1 MSTTRKPPS
10 GPSTAEIREK
20 FLRFFQGKAHLR
32 LPSFSVIPQDDPT
45 LLFINAGM
53 TPLKPY
59 FMGKKPVFAGH
70 EGEWYRVTTCQK
82 SVRTGDIENVGRTNR
97 HQTVFEMLGNFSFGD
112 YFKKEAI
119 EWAWEFLTGPEWL
132 GLDPD
137 RIYVTIYEDDDEA
150 FEHWTKGVGL
160 PESRLHRFGAD
171 ENFWPQ
177 DAPTKGPNGPCGPCS
192 EIYYDRGPEFGSDT
206 WADYY
211 ETRESNRFVEIW
223 NLVFPQYNRKDGGVL
238 EPLPKPNIDTGM
250 GLARV
255 AMVLQGV
262 TDFYETDEFI
272 PLIRRIVELSGVS
285 YEGPSSLAHRV
296 IAEHARAV
304 TFILADG
311 AHFSNTGRGYVVR
324 RLLRRAVRYGYLLGL
339 REPFM
344 YGLAE
349 VVAEVMGGVYPE
361 TRENLASVQKQ
372 IRLEEEQFL
381 RTLEAGIKRLDGMLA
396 GLKEGD
402 TLPGKD
408 AFTLYDTYGFPLDLT
423 LEIADERGIKV
434 DTEGYERALEEA
446 QELARRNM
454 AFERDLFKQSNEAL
468 AALAK
473 DYGGTVF
480 VGYEQTD
487 TQAEVKLLLVGDQTL
502 QEAPAGSEVQVVLD
516 RTPFYA
522 EGGGQIGDS
531 GVLEWAEGWARVSTT
546 QKNSDGIFLHVARV
560 QQGTLRAGTTVR
572 ALVDAQRR
580 DTEKNH
586 TATHLLHAAL
596 RAVLGTHVQQKGS
609 YVGPDRLRFDFS
621 QFEPIDPR
629 DLARV
634 EMLVNRWIQADFPVT
649 YAYKGLE
656 EARKEGAMAL
666 FGEKYADVVRVVS
679 VEGGVEGVS
688 SKELCGGCHVRRTGE
703 IGVFVIRSDEA
714 VAAGVRRVEALTGSG
729 AVQYV
734 REQLERLGSLSRE
747 LGVSPEGLA
756 ERVGKLQDELKAR
769 EKEVER
775 LKLELARAQLS
786 GGGGG
791 PELREVGG
799 YRYLAV
805 RLEGVEAGALRGAA
819 DELLERHKAD
829 VVAVGSGQN
838 LVLKLGKGA
847 QEKGLDAG
855 ALMRKLSET
864 AGGRGGGK
872 GALAQGG
879 GFDLEKAFAGLEGA
893 LMNLPQP

>member
-1 MSTTRKPPS
+1 MSTDNKRPS

-20 FLRFFQGKAHLR
+20 FLSFFQSKGHLR
-32 LPSFSVIPQDDPT
+32 LPSFSVVPQDDPT

-59 FMGKKPVFAGH
+59 FMGKKPVFPGY
-70 EGEWYRVTTCQK
+70 EGEWHRVTTCQK

-119 EWAWEFLTGPEWL
+119 EWAWEFLTSPQWL
-132 GLDPD
+132 GLDPS
-137 RIYVTIYEDDDEA
+137 RIYVTIYEEDDEA
-150 FEHWTKGVGL
+150 FEYWTQNVGL
-160 PESRLHRFGAD
+160 PPERIHRFGAD

-238 EPLPKPNIDTGM
+238 EPLPRPNIDTGM
-250 GLARV
+250 GLSRV
-255 AMVLQGV
+255 AMVMQGV
-262 TDFYETDEFI
+262 TDFYETDEFRS
-272 PLIRRIVELSGVS
+272 LIAKIVELSGVS
-285 YEGPSSLAHRV
+285 YEGPSSVAHRV

-304 TFILADG
+304 SFILSDG
-311 AHFSNTGRGYVVR
+311 VTFSNTGRGYVVR
-324 RLLRRAVRYGYLLGL
+324 RLLRRAVRFGYLLGL

-344 YGLAE
+344 YRLAE
-349 VVAEVMGGVYPE
+349 IVAEVMGEVYPE
-361 TRENLASVQKQ
+361 LRENLPSVQQQ
-372 IRLEEEQFL
+372 IRLEEERFFE
-381 RTLEAGIKRLDGMLA
+381 TLEAGIKRLEGLLA
-396 GLKEGD
+396 GLREGD

-423 LEIADERGIKV
+423 LEIADERGIRV

-446 QELARRNM
+446 QELARRHM

-473 DYGGTVF
+473 DYGGTIF
-480 VGYEQTD
+480 VGYEETD

-502 QEAPAGSEVQVVLD
+502 DEAPAGTEVQVVLD

-531 GVLEWAEGWARVSTT
+531 GVLEWAEGWAKVSTT
-546 QKNSDGIFLHVARV
+546 QKNSDGIFLHLAQV
-560 QQGTLRAGTTVR
+560 QQGTLKAGSTVR
-572 ALVDAQRR
+572 ALVDAHRR
-580 DTEKNH
+580 DTERNH

-596 RAVLGTHVQQKGS
+596 RAVLGPHVQQKGS

-621 QFEPIDPR
+621 QFEPIDPK

-634 EMLVNRWIQADFPVT
+634 EMLVNRWIQADFPVR
-649 YAYKGLE
+649 YAYKSLE

-666 FGEKYADVVRVVS
+666 FGEKYGEVVRVVS
-679 VEGGVEGVS
+679 VEGVEGIS

-703 IGVFVIRSDEA
+703 IGMFVIRSDEA
-714 VAAGVRRVEALTGSG
+714 VAAGVRRIEALTGVG
-729 AVQYV
+729 AVRYV
-734 REQLERLGSLSRE
+734 REQLERLASLSRE
-747 LGVSPEGLA
+747 LGVSPEGLF

-769 EKEVER
+769 EKELER
-775 LKLELARAQLS
+775 LKLELARARLS
-786 GGGGG
+786 SGGGG
-791 PELREVGG
+791 PELREAGG

-805 RLEGVEAGALRGAA
+805 RLEGVEAGALRGVA

-855 ALMRKLSET
+855 ALLRKLAET
-864 AGGRGGGK
+864 AGGRGGGR

-879 GFDLEKAFAGLEGA
+879 GFDLEKAFAA
-893 LMNLPQP
+893 LGDVLMSLPQP

>member
-1 MSTTRKPPS
+1 MSITQKPPS

-20 FLRFFQGKAHLR
+20 FLRFFQSKGHLR
-32 LPSFSVIPQDDPT
+32 LPSFSVVPQDDPT

-59 FMGKKPVFAGH
+59 FMGKKPVFPGY
-70 EGEWYRVTTCQK
+70 EGEWRRVTTCQK

-119 EWAWEFLTGPEWL
+119 EWAWEFLTSPEWL
-132 GLDPD
+132 GLDPS
-137 RIYVTIYEDDDEA
+137 RIYVTIYEEDNEA
-150 FEHWTKGVGL
+150 FEYWTKNVGL
-160 PESRLHRFGAD
+160 PPEHIHRFGAD

-250 GLARV
+250 GLSRV
-255 AMVLQGV
+255 AMVMQGV
-262 TDFYETDEFI
+262 TDFYETDEFR
-272 PLIRRIVELSGVS
+272 PLIAKIVELSRVS
-285 YEGPSSLAHRV
+285 YEGPSSVAHRV

-304 TFILADG
+304 SFILSDG
-311 AHFSNTGRGYVVR
+311 VTFSNTGRGYVVR
-324 RLLRRAVRYGYLLGL
+324 RLLRRAVRFGYLLGL

-344 YGLAE
+344 YKLAE
-349 VVAEVMGGVYPE
+349 IVAEVMGEVYPE
-361 TRENLASVQKQ
+361 LRENLTSVQKQ
-372 IRLEEEQFL
+372 IRLEEERFFE
-381 RTLEAGIKRLDGMLA
+381 TLEAGIKRLEGMLA

-446 QELARRNM
+446 QELARRHM
-454 AFERDLFKQSNEAL
+454 AFERDLFRQSNEAL

-473 DYGGTVF
+473 DYGGTIF
-480 VGYEQTD
+480 VGYEETD
-487 TQAEVKLLLVGDQTL
+487 TQAEVKLLVVGDQTL
-502 QEAPAGSEVQVVLD
+502 DEAPAGTEVQVVLD

-546 QKNSDGIFLHVARV
+546 QKNSDGIFLHVAQV
-560 QQGTLRAGTTVR
+560 QQGTLKAGSTVR
-572 ALVDAQRR
+572 ALVDAHRR
-580 DTEKNH
+580 DTERNH

-621 QFEPIDPR
+621 QFEPIDPK

-634 EMLVNRWIQADFPVT
+634 EMLVNRWIQADFPVH
-649 YAYKGLE
+649 YAYKSLE

-666 FGEKYADVVRVVS
+666 FGEKYGEVVRVVS
-679 VEGGVEGVS
+679 VEGIEGVS

-703 IGVFVIRSDEA
+703 IGMFVIRSDEA
-714 VAAGVRRVEALTGSG
+714 VAAGVRRIEALTGLG
-729 AVQYV
+729 AVRYV
-734 REQLERLGSLSRE
+734 REQLERLASLSRE

-769 EKEVER
+769 EKEIER
-775 LKLELARAQLS
+775 LRLELARAQLAGS
-786 GGGGG
+786 GGG
-791 PELREVGG
+791 PQLKEAGG

-829 VVAVGSGQN
+829 VVAVGSGHN
-838 LVLKLGKGA
+838 LVLKLSKSA
-847 QEKGLDAG
+847 QDKGLDAG
-855 ALMRKLSET
+855 ALMRKLSQT

-872 GALAQGG
+872 GGLAQGG
-879 GFDLEKAFAGLEGA
+879 GFDLEKAFTGLEDTLQG
-893 LMNLPQP
+893 LPQV

>member
-1 MSTTRKPPS
+1 MATTPK
-10 GPSTAEIREK
+10 STAEIREK
-20 FLRFFQGKAHLR
+20 FLSFFQSKGHLR
-32 LPSFSVIPQDDPT
+32 LPSFSVVPQDDPT

-59 FMGKKPVFAGH
+59 FMGKKPVFPGY
-70 EGEWYRVTTCQK
+70 EGEWRRVTTCQK

-119 EWAWEFLTGPEWL
+119 EWAWEFLTSPQWL
-132 GLDPD
+132 GLEPS
-137 RIYVTIYEDDDEA
+137 RIYVTIYEKDDEA
-150 FEHWTKGVGL
+150 FEYWTQNVGL
-160 PESRLHRFGAD
+160 PPEHIHRFGAD

-238 EPLPKPNIDTGM
+238 EPLPRPNIDTGM
-250 GLARV
+250 GLSRV
-255 AMVLQGV
+255 AMVMQGV
-262 TDFYETDEFI
+262 TDFYETDEFR
-272 PLIRRIVELSGVS
+272 PLIAKVVELSGVS
-285 YEGPSSLAHRV
+285 YEGPSSVAHRV

-304 TFILADG
+304 GFILSDG
-311 AHFSNTGRGYVVR
+311 VGFSNTGRGYVVR
-324 RLLRRAVRYGYLLGL
+324 RLLRRALRFGYLLGL

-344 YGLAE
+344 HKLAE
-349 VVAEVMGGVYPE
+349 IVAEVMGGVYPE
-361 TRENLASVQKQ
+361 LRENLEGVRKQ
-372 IRLEEEQFL
+372 LRLEEERFFE
-381 RTLEAGIKRLDGMLA
+381 TLEEGIRRLEGMLA
-396 GLKEGD
+396 KLKEGD
-402 TLPGKD
+402 TLSGKD

-446 QELARRNM
+446 QELARRHM
-454 AFERDLFKQSNEAL
+454 AFERDLFRRSNEAL

-473 DYGGTVF
+473 DYGGTIF

-487 TQAEVKLLLVGDQTL
+487 AQAEVKLLLVGDQTL
-502 QEAPAGSEVQVVLD
+502 DEAPAGTEVQVVLD

-531 GVLEWAEGWARVSTT
+531 GVLEWPEGWARVSTT
-546 QKNSDGIFLHVARV
+546 QKNPDGLFLHLAQV
-560 QQGTLRAGTTVR
+560 QQGTLKAGTTVR
-572 ALVDAQRR
+572 ALVDAHRR
-580 DTEKNH
+580 DTERNH

-596 RAVLGTHVQQKGS
+596 RAVLGPHVQQKGS

-621 QFEPIDPR
+621 QFEPISPK

-634 EMLVNRWIQADFPVT
+634 ELLINRWIQADFPVH
-649 YAYKGLE
+649 YAYKSLE

-666 FGEKYADVVRVVS
+666 FGEKYGDVVRVVS
-679 VEGGVEGVS
+679 VEGLEGLS

-703 IGVFVIRSDEA
+703 IGMFVIRSDEA
-714 VAAGVRRVEALTGSG
+714 VAAGVRRIEALTGSG
-729 AVQYV
+729 AVRYV
-734 REQLERLGSLSRE
+734 REQLEHLGTLSRE
-747 LGVSPEGLA
+747 LGVSPEGLV
-756 ERVGKLQDELKAR
+756 ERVGRLQEELKAR
-769 EKEVER
+769 EKEIER
-775 LKLELARAQLS
+775 LKLELARAQLAA
-786 GGGGG
+786 GGGE
-791 PELREVGG
+791 PRLQEAGG
-799 YRYLAV
+799 YRYLTVKLAG
-805 RLEGVEAGALRGAA
+805 LEAGALRGAA

-838 LVLKLGKGA
+838 LVIKLSKQA
-847 QEKGLDAG
+847 QDRGLEAG
-855 ALMRKLSET
+855 SILRKLAEA
-864 AGGRGGGK
+864 AGGRGGGR
-872 GALAQGG
+872 GGLAQGG
-879 GFDLEKAFAGLEGA
+879 GFDLEKAFAALEGA
-893 LMNLPQP
+893 LMGLPQP

>member
-1 MSTTRKPPS
+1 MATTPKAPG

-20 FLRFFQGKAHLR
+20 FLSFFQSKGHLR
-32 LPSFSVIPQDDPT
+32 LPSFSVVPQDDPT

-59 FMGKKPVFAGH
+59 FMGKKPVFPGY
-70 EGEWYRVTTCQK
+70 EGEWRRVTTCQK

-119 EWAWEFLTGPEWL
+119 EWAWEFLTSPQWL
-132 GLDPD
+132 GLEPS
-137 RIYVTIYEDDDEA
+137 RIYVTIYEKDDEA
-150 FEHWTKGVGL
+150 FEYWTQNVGL
-160 PESRLHRFGAD
+160 PPEHIHRFGAD

-238 EPLPKPNIDTGM
+238 EPLPRPNIDTGM
-250 GLARV
+250 GLSRV
-255 AMVLQGV
+255 AMVMQGV
-262 TDFYETDEFI
+262 TDFYETDEFR
-272 PLIRRIVELSGVS
+272 PLIAKVVELSGVS
-285 YEGPSSLAHRV
+285 YEGPSSVAHRV

-304 TFILADG
+304 GFILSDG
-311 AHFSNTGRGYVVR
+311 VGFSNTGRGYVVR
-324 RLLRRAVRYGYLLGL
+324 RLLRRALRFGYLLGL

-344 YGLAE
+344 HKLAE
-349 VVAEVMGGVYPE
+349 IVAEVMGGVYPE
-361 TRENLASVQKQ
+361 LRENLEGVRKQ
-372 IRLEEEQFL
+372 LRLEEERFFE
-381 RTLEAGIKRLDGMLA
+381 TLEEGIRRLEAMLA
-396 GLKEGD
+396 KLKEGD
-402 TLPGKD
+402 TLSGKD

-446 QELARRNM
+446 QELARRHM
-454 AFERDLFKQSNEAL
+454 AFERDLFRRSNEAL

-473 DYGGTVF
+473 DYGGTIF

-487 TQAEVKLLLVGDQTL
+487 AQAEVKLLLVGDQTL
-502 QEAPAGSEVQVVLD
+502 DEAPAGTEVQVVLD

-531 GVLEWAEGWARVSTT
+531 GVLEWPGGWARVSTT
-546 QKNSDGIFLHVARV
+546 QKNPDGLFLHLAQV
-560 QQGTLRAGTTVR
+560 QQGTLKAGTTVR
-572 ALVDAQRR
+572 ALVDAHRR
-580 DTEKNH
+580 DTERNH

-596 RAVLGTHVQQKGS
+596 RAVLGPHVQQKGS

-621 QFEPIDPR
+621 QFEPISPK

-634 EMLVNRWIQADFPVT
+634 ELLINRWIQADFPVH
-649 YAYKGLE
+649 YAYKSLE

-666 FGEKYADVVRVVS
+666 FGEKYGDVVRVVS
-679 VEGGVEGVS
+679 VEGLEGLS

-703 IGVFVIRSDEA
+703 IGTFVIRSDEA
-714 VAAGVRRVEALTGSG
+714 VAAGVRRIEALTGSG
-729 AVQYV
+729 AVRYV
-734 REQLERLGSLSRE
+734 REQLEHLGTLSRE
-747 LGVSPEGLA
+747 LGVSPEGLV
-756 ERVGKLQDELKAR
+756 ERVGRLQEELKAR
-769 EKEVER
+769 EKEIER
-775 LKLELARAQLS
+775 LKLELARAQLAA
-786 GGGGG
+786 GGGG
-791 PELREVGG
+791 PRLQEAGG
-799 YRYLAV
+799 YRYLTVKLAG
-805 RLEGVEAGALRGAA
+805 LEAGALRGAA

-838 LVLKLGKGA
+838 LVIKLSKQA
-847 QEKGLDAG
+847 QDRGLDAG
-855 ALMRKLSET
+855 SILRKLAEA
-864 AGGRGGGK
+864 AGGRGGGR
-872 GALAQGG
+872 GGLAQGG
-879 GFDLEKAFAGLEGA
+879 GFDLEKAFAALEGA
-893 LMNLPQP
+893 LMGLPQP

>member
-1 MSTTRKPPS
+1 MSTDNKQPS

-20 FLRFFQGKAHLR
+20 FLSFFQSKGHLR
-32 LPSFSVIPQDDPT
+32 LPSFSVVPQDDPT

-59 FMGKKPVFAGH
+59 FMGKKPVFPGY
-70 EGEWYRVTTCQK
+70 EGEWRRVTTCQK

-119 EWAWEFLTGPEWL
+119 EWAWEFLTSPRWL
-132 GLDPD
+132 GLDPN
-137 RIYVTIYEDDDEA
+137 RIYVTIYEEDDEA

-160 PESRLHRFGAD
+160 PPDHLHRFGAD

-211 ETRESNRFVEIW
+211 HTRESNRFVEIW

-238 EPLPKPNIDTGM
+238 EPLPRPNIDTGM
-250 GLARV
+250 GLSRV
-255 AMVLQGV
+255 AMVMQGV
-262 TDFYETDEFI
+262 TDFYETDEFR
-272 PLIRRIVELSGVS
+272 PLIAKIVELSGVS
-285 YEGPSSLAHRV
+285 YEGPSSVAHRV

-304 TFILADG
+304 SFILSDG
-311 AHFSNTGRGYVVR
+311 VTFSNTGRGYVVR
-324 RLLRRAVRYGYLLGL
+324 RLLRRALRFGYLLGL

-344 YGLAE
+344 HKLAE
-349 VVAEVMGGVYPE
+349 IVAGVMGGIYPE
-361 TRENLASVQKQ
+361 LRENLPSVQKQ
-372 IRLEEEQFL
+372 IRLEEERFFE
-381 RTLEAGIKRLDGMLA
+381 TLEGGIRRLESMLA
-396 GLKEGD
+396 NLEGD

-446 QELARRNM
+446 QELARRHM
-454 AFERDLFKQSNEAL
+454 AFERDLFRQSNEAL

-473 DYGGTVF
+473 DYGGTIF
-480 VGYEQTD
+480 VGYEETD
-487 TQAEVKLLLVGDQTL
+487 TQAEVKLLLVGDQTID
-502 QEAPAGSEVQVVLD
+502 EAPAGAEVQVVLD

-531 GVLEWAEGWARVSTT
+531 GVLEWPEGWARVSTT
-546 QKNSDGIFLHVARV
+546 QKNPEGIFLHVAQV
-560 QQGTLRAGTTVR
+560 QQGTLKAGTTVR
-572 ALVDAQRR
+572 ALVDAHRR

-621 QFEPIDPR
+621 QFEPIDPK

-634 EMLVNRWIQADFPVT
+634 ELLVNRWIQADFPVT

-656 EARKEGAMAL
+656 EAKKEGAMAL
-666 FGEKYADVVRVVS
+666 FGEKYAEVVRVVS
-679 VEGGVEGVS
+679 VEGSVEGVS

-703 IGVFVIRSDEA
+703 IGLFVIRSDEA
-714 VAAGVRRVEALTGSG
+714 VAAGVRRIEALTGVG
-729 AVQYV
+729 AVRYV
-734 REQLERLGSLSRE
+734 REQLERLGALSRE

-756 ERVGKLQDELKAR
+756 ERVGRLQEELRAR
-769 EKEVER
+769 EKEIER
-775 LKLELARAQLS
+775 LKLELARAQLAAGGS
-786 GGGGG
+786 G
-791 PELREVGG
+791 PQLQEANG

-805 RLEGVEAGALRGAA
+805 KLEGIEAGALRGAA

-829 VVAVGSGQN
+829 VVLVGSGQN
-838 LVLKLGKGA
+838 LVLKLSKQA
-847 QEKGLDAG
+847 QERGLDAG
-855 ALMRKLSET
+855 VILRKLAET
-864 AGGRGGGK
+864 AGGRGGGR
-872 GALAQGG
+872 GGLAQGG

-893 LMNLPQP
+893 LMSLPQP

>member
-1 MSTTRKPPS
+1 MATTPK
-10 GPSTAEIREK
+10 STAEIREK
-20 FLRFFQGKAHLR
+20 FLSFFQGKGHLR
-32 LPSFSVIPQDDPT
+32 LPSFSVVPQDDPT

-59 FMGKKPVFAGH
+59 FMGKKPVFPGY
-70 EGEWYRVTTCQK
+70 EGEWRRVTTCQK

-119 EWAWEFLTGPEWL
+119 EWAWEFLTSPQWL
-132 GLDPD
+132 GLEPS
-137 RIYVTIYEDDDEA
+137 RIYVTIYEKDDEA
-150 FEHWTKGVGL
+150 FEYWTQNVGL
-160 PESRLHRFGAD
+160 PPEHIHRFGAD

-238 EPLPKPNIDTGM
+238 EPLPRPNIDTGM
-250 GLARV
+250 GLSRV
-255 AMVLQGV
+255 AMVMQGV
-262 TDFYETDEFI
+262 TDFYETDEFR
-272 PLIRRIVELSGVS
+272 PLIAKVVELSGVS
-285 YEGPSSLAHRV
+285 YEGPSSVAHRV

-304 TFILADG
+304 CFILSDG
-311 AHFSNTGRGYVVR
+311 VGFSNTGRGYVVR
-324 RLLRRAVRYGYLLGL
+324 RLLRRALRFGYLLGL

-344 YGLAE
+344 HKLAE
-349 VVAEVMGGVYPE
+349 IVAEVMGGVYPE
-361 TRENLASVQKQ
+361 LRENLEGVRKQ
-372 IRLEEEQFL
+372 LRLEEERFFE
-381 RTLEAGIKRLDGMLA
+381 TLEEGIRRLEGMLA
-396 GLKEGD
+396 KLKEGD
-402 TLPGKD
+402 TLSGKD

-446 QELARRNM
+446 QELARRHM
-454 AFERDLFKQSNEAL
+454 AFERDLFRRSNEAL

-473 DYGGTVF
+473 DYGGTIF

-487 TQAEVKLLLVGDQTL
+487 AQAEVKLLLVGDQTL
-502 QEAPAGSEVQVVLD
+502 DEAPAGTEVQVVLD

-531 GVLEWAEGWARVSTT
+531 GVLEWPEGWARVSTT
-546 QKNSDGIFLHVARV
+546 QKNPDGLFLHLAQV
-560 QQGTLRAGTTVR
+560 QQGTLKAGTTVR
-572 ALVDAQRR
+572 ALVDAHRR
-580 DTEKNH
+580 DTERNH

-596 RAVLGTHVQQKGS
+596 RAVLGPHVQQKGS

-621 QFEPIDPR
+621 QFEPISPK

-634 EMLVNRWIQADFPVT
+634 ELLINRWIQADFPVH
-649 YAYKGLE
+649 YAYKSLE

-666 FGEKYADVVRVVS
+666 FGEKYGDVVRVVS
-679 VEGGVEGVS
+679 VEGLEGLS

-703 IGVFVIRSDEA
+703 IGMFVIRSDEA
-714 VAAGVRRVEALTGSG
+714 VAAGVRRIEALTGSG
-729 AVQYV
+729 AVRYV
-734 REQLERLGSLSRE
+734 REQLEHLGTLSRE
-747 LGVSPEGLA
+747 LGVSPEGLV
-756 ERVGKLQDELKAR
+756 ERVGRLQEELKAR
-769 EKEVER
+769 EKEIER
-775 LKLELARAQLS
+775 LKLELARAQLAA
-786 GGGGG
+786 GGGG
-791 PELREVGG
+791 PRLQEAGG
-799 YRYLAV
+799 YRYLTVKLAG
-805 RLEGVEAGALRGAA
+805 LEAGALRGAA

-838 LVLKLGKGA
+838 LVIKLSKQA
-847 QEKGLDAG
+847 QDRGLDAG
-855 ALMRKLSET
+855 SILRKLAEA
-864 AGGRGGGK
+864 AGGRGGGR
-872 GALAQGG
+872 GGLAQGG
-879 GFDLEKAFAGLEGA
+879 GFDLEKAFAALEGA
-893 LMNLPQP
+893 LMGLPQP